1 VNSAQRFAHRLK
13 LCAAPPHVKSIAR
26 WAGGGRIRVL
36 DVGCGFGAAQKF
48 KRYFPECEYHGL
60 DRTKEYLLAGDQ
72 QVMHR
77 FYLADLETSSLG
89 EVPDNYFDAVVL
101 SHVIEHLHEAE
112 VCLQKLATKL
122 KSGGIIYIEYPGARS
137 LNVPHSG
144 PGSFLHFHDDGT
156 HVRVYSVVEVSN
168 IMLRAGCKIITAGT
182 RRDLPRLLLT
192 PVFAARGLLRY
203 GNIFSGRLWDAF
215 GIAEVVVARRR

>member
-1 VNSAQRFAHRLK
+1 
-13 LCAAPPHVKSIAR
+13 
-26 WAGGGRIRVL
+26 
-36 DVGCGFGAAQKF
+36 
-48 KRYFPECEYHGL
+48 
-60 DRTKEYLLAGDQ
+60 
-72 QVMHR
+72 
-77 FYLADLETSSLG
+77 
-89 EVPDNYFDAVVL
+89 
-101 SHVIEHLHEAE
+101 
-112 VCLQKLATKL
+112 
-122 KSGGIIYIEYPGARS
+122 